1 MNTEH
6 FTDTIPEEK
15 YNRLPKENLI
25 VFGIYSVTRN
35 GEGCSFERLVK
46 ECFTLFPK
54 AFGFSRYPGW
64 PDSLKFDRPLRTL
77 RERGWIIGGTKTLF
91 SLTNF
96 GEKVAVETARALTG
110 SGISGRATKK
120 PIRGADT
127 ALIHFLKESAAFR
140 RFSKDR
146 ECFSISEMELRGL
159 LRCTLETP
167 IGVLKQ
173 NLQYT
178 KNLAKDYNQQELL
191 NFLEA
196 CGQTLPKKER

>member
-1 MNTEH
+1 MSTYH
-6 FTDTIPEEK
+6 FANAFPEEK
-15 YNRLPKENLI
+15 YSRLPKENLI

-35 GEGCSFERLVK
+35 EEGCSLERLVK

-54 AFGFSRYPGW
+54 AFGFSRYPEW

-77 RERGWIIGGTKTLF
+77 RDRGWIVGGSRTLF
-91 SLTNF
+91 SLTRF
-96 GEKVAVETARALTG
+96 GEKVAEETGLILVSSESAG
-110 SGISGRATKK
+110 K
-120 PIRGADT
+120 PTQKPLRGADT

-140 RFSKDR
+140 RFLKDR
-146 ECFSISEMELRGL
+146 KGFSITEMELRGL

-167 IGVLKQ
+167 LGVLKQ

-178 KNLAKDYNQQELL
+178 KNLANDYNEEELL

-196 CGQTLPKKER
+196 CGQILTEKER